1 MNRVAFSIF
10 NVDIYY
16 YSLFILTGIIIA
28 YFLIKFETKKHNID
42 FNIVSN
48 LLFYTIIIGILG
60 ARVYYV
66 IFNISYYANN
76 LLEIINIRNGGLAI
90 HGGIISAIIFIYY
103 YTKKHNLNFIRIL
116 DIFAPGVI
124 IAQAIGRWGNFFN
137 QEAYGKAVAVSKLY
151 KLHIPKF
158 IINGM
163 KIDGIYYYP
172 TFYFESIWCKI
183 GNYDVPILL
192 SFFIFIIL
200 FIALLIFDL
209 CINKA
214 TLVIGVKYYIALS
227 SYMAFYFIFKIYI
240 ILFYFYF
247 YLHIQWL
254 LVALLLYLYHT
265 FYLI

>member
-137 QEAYGKAVAVSKLY
+137 QEAYGKAVTVSKLY

-172 TFYFESIWCKI
+172 TFYFESIWCII
-183 GNYDVPILL
+183 GFIIMIFLRKYKNLKLGTLTGFYLMFY
-192 SFFIFIIL
+192 SFGRFFIETLRVDSLML
-200 FIALLIFDL
+200 FNIKMAQFVS
-209 CINKA
+209 
-214 TLVIGVKYYIALS
+214 VIGFLIGLIIII
-227 SYMAFYFIFKIYI
+227 IFNKSKE
-240 ILFYFYF
+240 
-247 YLHIQWL
+247 
-254 LVALLLYLYHT
+254 LYKK
-265 FYLI
+265 

>member
-16 YSLFILTGIIIA
+16 YSLFILIGIIIA

-66 IFNISYYANN
+66 VFNISYYLNN
-76 LLEIINIRNGGLAI
+76 LFEIINIRNGGLAI

-103 YTKKHNLNFIRIL
+103 YTKKHKLNFIRIL
-116 DIFAPGVI
+116 DIIAPSVI
-124 IAQAIGRWGNFFN
+124 IAQSIGRWGNFFN
-137 QEAYGKAVAVSKLY
+137 QEAYGKAVSVSRLY
-151 KLHIPKF
+151 NLHIPKF

-172 TFYFESIWCKI
+172 TFYFESIWCII
-183 GNYDVPILL
+183 GFIIMILL
-192 SFFIFIIL
+192 RKYKNLKLGTLTGFYLMFYSFGRFFIEALRVDSLMLFNIKMAQFVSVIGFIIG
-200 FIALLIFDL
+200 
-209 CINKA
+209 
-214 TLVIGVKYYIALS
+214 LVI
-227 SYMAFYFIFKIYI
+227 I
-240 ILFYFYF
+240 I
-247 YLHIQWL
+247 ISNKSNE
-254 LVALLLYLYHT
+254 LYKK
-265 FYLI
+265 

>member
-172 TFYFESIWCKI
+172 TFYFESIWCII
-183 GNYDVPILL
+183 GFIIMIFLRKYKNLKLGTLTGFYLMFY
-192 SFFIFIIL
+192 SFGRFFIETLRVDSLML
-200 FIALLIFDL
+200 FNIKMAQFVS
-209 CINKA
+209 
-214 TLVIGVKYYIALS
+214 VIGFLIGLIIII
-227 SYMAFYFIFKIYI
+227 IFNKSKE
-240 ILFYFYF
+240 
-247 YLHIQWL
+247 
-254 LVALLLYLYHT
+254 LYKK
-265 FYLI
+265 

>member
-172 TFYFESIWCKI
+172 TFYFESIWCII
-183 GNYDVPILL
+183 GFIIMIFLRKYKNLKLGTLTGFYLMFY
-192 SFFIFIIL
+192 SFGRFFIETLRVDSLML
-200 FIALLIFDL
+200 FNIKMAQFVS
-209 CINKA
+209 
-214 TLVIGVKYYIALS
+214 VIG
-227 SYMAFYFIFKIYI
+227 FITGLI
-240 ILFYFYF
+240 I
-247 YLHIQWL
+247 IIISNKSKE
-254 LVALLLYLYHT
+254 LYKK
-265 FYLI
+265 